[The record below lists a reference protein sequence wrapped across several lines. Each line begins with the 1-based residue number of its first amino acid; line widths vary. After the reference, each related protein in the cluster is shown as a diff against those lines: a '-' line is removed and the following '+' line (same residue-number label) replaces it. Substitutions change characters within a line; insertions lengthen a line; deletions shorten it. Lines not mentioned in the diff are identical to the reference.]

1 MKKHIMVLL
10 PVLMVSL
17 VFATLAMAQ
26 DSDSLKVK
34 NEIQT
39 QNKGVEKQLRVR
51 TEEGDLGQGEMIQTR
66 TREEKKLGE
75 GDSAQVKGDS
85 AQVKEQNKVRTQNKG
100 EDQKI
105 RTRTEESDKGQG
117 DMTQTSYRDEDGDG
131 ICDSTQTKEQTR
143 TKTKTQQKD
152 TKSEDMTPQG
162 GANGQRGSENS
173 ESRGR

>member
-1 MKKHIMVLL
+1 MKKYIMALM
-10 PVLMVSL
+10 PVIMVSL
-17 VFATLAMAQ
+17 ALTGLAMAEEG
-26 DSDSLKVK
+26 DSLKLK

-39 QNKGVEKQLRVR
+39 QNKGVEKQLRIR

-75 GDSAQVKGDS
+75 GDSLQVM
-85 AQVKEQNKVRTQNKG
+85 EQNKIQTQNQG

-105 RTRTEESDKGQG
+105 RTRTEEGADKGKG
-117 DMTQTSYRDEDGDG
+117 EMIQTRYRDEDGDG

-143 TKTKTQQKD
+143 TRTKTQQK
-152 TKSEDMTPQG
+152 TSKSENMTPKD